1 MAEGFI
7 VFRPSPER
15 DPDWSKFRETLQVQL
30 AIERAHSVRE
40 LMVYVVAWLSVPMGL
55 LAFWRDAPASP
66 RSLVLA
72 AWATSL
78 AGVLI
83 AGASEWKHHRR
94 RTDLMAELGSPQAR
108 GS

>member
-1 MAEGFI
+1 MAGGFI
-7 VFRPSPER
+7 VVRPSPER
-15 DPDWSKFRETLQVQL
+15 DPDGSKLRETLQVQL

-55 LAFWRDAPASP
+55 LAFWRGAPGP
-66 RSLVLA
+66 RNLVLA

-78 AGVLI
+78 AGVLV

-94 RTDLMAELGSPQAR
+94 RSDLMAELGSPQAP